1 MARGDSDA
9 FLGPGFRFHPTDEE
23 LLRYYLK
30 RKVTNKPLRFDPI
43 SVVDVYRSEPWDL
56 PDRAKLKS
64 RDLEWYFFSLLD
76 RKYGN
81 GAKTNRAT
89 EKGYWK
95 TTGKDRPIRS
105 NSVTVGMKKTLVY
118 HLGRAPRGE
127 RSNWVMHEYR
137 LSEEELE
144 KFGVGQDTYVLCRIF
159 QKSGTGPKN
168 GEQYGAPFVEEEW
181 EDDDVPLLPG
191 ENAVVAGSMD
201 AVYGDYLDAVDFD
214 QKFDVGDESA
224 TAAAPLASYY
234 EETNNYVE
242 HGGSSSEDGSKP
254 LIDGALGTSVM
265 PVDQQLP
272 CAQNEVDT
280 NCGDANYI
288 GSSTKDLIPPK
299 NEDINGSTFVDAGE
313 SSQFADG
320 LFLEACELP
329 NNMEPGSCSED
340 PTDFNLEEYLD
351 FDDLSFDPFG
361 PVESDGTY
369 DLSPESNKDLN
380 GGVDNVDIRSENLS
394 SMAGHASSSE
404 QNLDSMTPKLYSM
417 KPDYETNYPF
427 IGKAS
432 KMLGDIPAPPAF
444 AAEFPMKGA
453 ALRFASAQE
462 PSSSIRVTAGMIRI
476 ENMGTRGNEMDG
488 LMFGKNTGVNI
499 VMSISWPQGE
509 NGSGLKTGSMSSRVW
524 LSLMFFWILVLSVS
538 YKVGTCICAK

>member
-1 MARGDSDA
+1 MARADSEA

-56 PDRAKLKS
+56 PDRAKLRS

-76 RKYGN
+76 KKYGN
-81 GAKTNRAT
+81 GSKTNRAT

-95 TTGKDRPIRS
+95 TTGKDRVIRS
-105 NSVTVGMKKTLVY
+105 NSATVGMKKTLVY

-191 ENAVVAGSMD
+191 ENAMLTDGLD
-201 AVYGDYLDAVDFD
+201 EFYGQYLDAVDFD
-214 QKFDVGDESA
+214 QTLDGGDESV
-224 TAAAPLASYY
+224 TAAVPLTTYY
-234 EETNNYVE
+234 EETNNYVD

-254 LIDGALGTSVM
+254 VIDGTLAISAM

-272 CAQNEVDT
+272 SAQNEEVDN
-280 NCGDANYI
+280 NCVDPNYI
-288 GSSTKDLIPPK
+288 GSSTNNSSLPK
-299 NEDINGSTFVDAGE
+299 SENMVDSPLVDAGG
-313 SSQFADG
+313 SSQNADG
-320 LFLEACELP
+320 LFLETCELQGS
-329 NNMEPGSCSED
+329 MEPGSCSED

-351 FDDLSFDPFG
+351 FDDLSFDPFA
-361 PVESDGTY
+361 PLENDASTY
-369 DLSPESNKDLN
+369 DLSPESNKDSN
-380 GGVDNVDIRSENLS
+380 GGVNNVDTTSENLS

-404 QNLDSMTPKLYSM
+404 QNTDDVKPELYSM
-417 KPDYETNYPF
+417 KSDFETNYPF

-432 KMLGDIPAPPAF
+432 KMLGDIPAPPAY
-444 AAEFPMKGA
+444 AAEFPVKAA
-453 ALRFASAQE
+453 ALHFASAQE

-476 ENMGTRGNEMDG
+476 EDMGVRGNEM
-488 LMFGKNTGVNI
+488 MFGKNMGVNV
-499 VMSISWPQGE
+499 VMSVTWPQGE
-509 NGSGLKTGSMSSRVW
+509 SLKTGLMSRV
-524 LSLMFFWILVLSVS
+524 SLCLMLFWILVLTVS
-538 YKVGTCICAK
+538 YKVGTYISAK

>member
-1 MARGDSDA
+1 MARGDSEA

-56 PDRAKLKS
+56 PVRAKLKS

-81 GAKTNRAT
+81 GSKTNRAT

-105 NSVTVGMKKTLVY
+105 NSATVGMKKTLVY

-181 EDDDVPLLPG
+181 EDEDVPLLPG
-191 ENAVVAGSMD
+191 ENAVVTDGLD
-201 AVYGDYLDAVDFD
+201 EFYGEYLDAVDFD
-214 QKFDVGDESA
+214 QKLEVGDESA
-224 TAAAPLASYY
+224 AAAVPITTYY
-234 EETNNYVE
+234 EETSNYVE
-242 HGGSSSEDGSKP
+242 NGGSSSEDGSNP
-254 LIDGALGTSVM
+254 LIDGALVTAAV

-272 CAQNEVDT
+272 YAQHEEVDN
-280 NCGDANYI
+280 NCEDVNYV
-288 GSSTKDLIPPK
+288 GSSTKDLSIPK
-299 NEDINGSTFVDAGE
+299 YEEMVDSSFVDAGG

-320 LFLEACELP
+320 LSFEAFELQD
-329 NNMEPGSCSED
+329 NMEPGSCSED

-361 PVESDGTY
+361 PLENDASSY

-380 GGVDNVDIRSENLS
+380 GGVVNADINSENLP
-394 SMAGHASSSE
+394 SMNGYASSSE
-404 QNLDSMTPKLYSM
+404 QNTDAMMPKFNPM
-417 KPDYETNYPF
+417 KSDFGASYPF

-432 KMLGDIPAPPAF
+432 KMLGDIPAPPAY
-444 AAEFPMKGA
+444 AAEFPVKGA
-453 ALRFASAQE
+453 ALHFTSAQE
-462 PSSSIRVTAGMIRI
+462 ASSSIRVTAGMIRI
-476 ENMGTRGNEMDG
+476 EEMGVRGNEM
-488 LMFGKNTGVNI
+488 MFGKNMGVNV
-499 VMSISWPQGE
+499 VMSITWPQGE
-509 NGSGLKTGSMSSRVW
+509 SSKTGSMSRV
-524 LSLMFFWILVLSVS
+524 SLFLMLFWILVLSVS